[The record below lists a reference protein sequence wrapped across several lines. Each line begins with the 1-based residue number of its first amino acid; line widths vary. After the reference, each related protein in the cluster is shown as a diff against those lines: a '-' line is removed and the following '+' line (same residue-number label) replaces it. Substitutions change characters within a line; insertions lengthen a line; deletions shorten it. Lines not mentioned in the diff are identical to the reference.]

1 MESINEEF
9 AAEAGLLPR
18 DMPSKNHPLLQNN
31 AEVRDLADL
40 IDARTDHPRDAVKD
54 LEHYDPNLDVDDA
67 LTFPHTDASNARV
80 KQADTLLNDTS
91 STADFDAD
99 ARTRSAPDDDDDD
112 SYMTRADFVDE
123 MLESDP
129 DPNAGADK
137 DRDFINGAGL
147 DRAPDISGAVT
158 GIARGMSTHLPQD
171 LGADGFQIEE
181 PEALQD
187 TRVTQA
193 DIDRIEAEDAERADP
208 DAPGDIIPTERN
220 TEPATREETL
230 DATRQLK

>member
-40 IDARTDHPRDAVKD
+40 IDARSDHAGDTVKD
-54 LEHYDPNLDVDDA
+54 LENYDPNLDVDDA
-67 LTFPHTDASNARV
+67 LTFPHTDASKVRARA
-80 KQADTLLNDTS
+80 ADTLLNDTS
-91 STADFDAD
+91 SVADFDAD
-99 ARTRSAPDDDDDD
+99 ARTRSAPDDADDD
-112 SYMTRADFVDE
+112 SYMTRADFEDE
-123 MLESDP
+123 MLETDP

-137 DRDFINGAGL
+137 SQDFITGAGL
-147 DRAPDISGAVT
+147 DRAPDLSGTVT

-181 PEALQD
+181 PEALGD
-187 TRVTQA
+187 ARVTQA
-193 DIDRIEAEDAERADP
+193 DIDRVEAEDAERADP
-208 DAPGDIIPTERN
+208 DAPGDIIPT
-220 TEPATREETL
+220 TGGEPASRDEAL
-230 DATRQLK
+230 DATRQIR